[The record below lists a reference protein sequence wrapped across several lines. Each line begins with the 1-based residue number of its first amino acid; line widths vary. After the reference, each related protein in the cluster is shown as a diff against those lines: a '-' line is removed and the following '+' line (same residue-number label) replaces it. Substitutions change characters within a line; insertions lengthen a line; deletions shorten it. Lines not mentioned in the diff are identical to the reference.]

1 MDFCFSSSFIPYS
14 SASSGDNIDE
24 AQLIVRTVEL
34 KDIKGLTDVLT
45 HSFHPRQGLWYWF
58 YPLLKL
64 GIYEDLRSR
73 LRSSSPHYRCLVAS
87 KVVYSVTVE
96 EEIVGTAEIAIRP
109 GAIANAQS
117 PYISNLAVSQVHRRQ
132 GIARQ
137 LLSGCEQ
144 VAREWGYQTI
154 SLHVLEDNHSAKQL
168 YFTSG
173 YQLHRIEC
181 SLSSCLFNRP
191 RRLLLH
197 KKVSQGD
204 NTSK

>member
-1 MDFCFSSSFIPYS
+1 VDFCFSSFLPYA
-14 SASSGDNIDE
+14 SASSGDDFDD
-24 AQLIVRTVEL
+24 AQLIIRTVEL

-45 HSFHPRQGLWYWF
+45 HSFHPRQGLWFWL

-64 GIYEDLRSR
+64 GISEDLRSR

-87 KVVYSVTVE
+87 KVVYEVGAEV
-96 EEIVGTAEIAIRP
+96 EEIVGTAEIAMRSY
-109 GAIANAQS
+109 AVASDRS
-117 PYISNLAVSQVHRRQ
+117 PYISNLAVSQVYRRR

-137 LLSGCEQ
+137 LLNGCER
-144 VAREWGYQTI
+144 VAREWGCQYI

-181 SLSSCLFNRP
+181 SLSSWLFKRP
-191 RRLLLH
+191 RRLLLR
-197 KKVSQGD
+197 KKVSQGE
-204 NTSK
+204 NISR